1 MQFGL
6 AKGLENFAIW
16 WFNWILK
23 ISKFLNLS
31 HFFHIALNDNL
42 RFNCNLIFA
51 YRCTITNNYVHSVS
65 CYCVLVTILVK
76 FLKYDDSGAV
86 LLIWLCIF
94 YLNKASA
101 DWSRCFY
108 QKFHQLQRELLLEQ
122 WERSQYNLSLHLDI
136 SNKTWYVV

>member
-76 FLKYDDSGAV
+76 FLKYE
-86 LLIWLCIF
+86 WLGC
-94 YLNKASA
+94 SA
-101 DWSRCFY
+101 TYMVVHFLFKQGKCWLKQMFLSKVSPTAKRITSWAM
-108 QKFHQLQRELLLEQ
+108 REK
-122 WERSQYNLSLHLDI
+122 S
-136 SNKTWYVV
+136 V